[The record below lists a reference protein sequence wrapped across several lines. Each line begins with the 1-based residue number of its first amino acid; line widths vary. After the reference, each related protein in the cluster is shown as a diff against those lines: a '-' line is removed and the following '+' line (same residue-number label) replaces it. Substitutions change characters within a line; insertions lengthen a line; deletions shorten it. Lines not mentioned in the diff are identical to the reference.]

1 MGFKVNEELLI
12 ALFVLGIFLAEYI
25 TGRPSGEISALTQY
39 PHQKLPSIFL
49 GWGAGEITQL
59 YHIHHWMWC
68 IVSSFVFALFNQFE
82 IAAFLMGCFV
92 QGLTYPDKFHIRIGG
107 VS

>member
-68 IVSSFVFALFNQFE
+68 IVSSFVFVKVHSN
-82 IAAFLMGCFV
+82 
-92 QGLTYPDKFHIRIGG
+92 
-107 VS
+107 